1 MNQPL
6 ANNNQYEEYLKEL
19 RDSTMFH
26 MSLGSKELFH
36 SNFLHWISIVNWDA
50 FLQIMRDL
58 AGLKKDEVFWWEKE
72 GVLDCHE
79 KPYHTDNNNIE
90 VRREFHNFDLSIY
103 ILDSEEKHAKES
115 QEINDKES
123 NNKEDINT
131 KGERLVQKWI
141 PVLILENKMKSLPY
155 EEQLER
161 YTNKTCEEWRKGARQ
176 SDEIKKTKNSNQTVL
191 NTQYGITFILLSLI
205 RCDKSFD
212 GTEKVGT
219 IKYKK
224 NKEEHEI
231 KVEFVWKHKTYE
243 ELLDSI
249 EGTKTNP
256 GWDTIQNLNQLV
268 VEDYCNF
275 VRALCKLAKDNW
287 GIYPKKSY
295 RLQIFPWNID
305 NYKDAENKRNEI
317 EGYKKLRIHDIHE
330 KLLYDQLLS
339 MLEQAL
345 PEKSYRYSKEAIQAQ
360 SEKDKPIRLYTNS
373 GYAHGIGLFEVHYI
387 LSDISTPQ
395 PGKKEVF
402 KLIIQVQGDRYCH
415 MVCYDD
421 IVDDGGQE
429 LSVNASALSD
439 ALETAANIKP
449 KEDTLANYISIGE
462 TTPEF
467 PWSVDTSWGK
477 YGENLI
483 YQYVEIP
490 PTATIQ
496 DVIDA
501 MANDIEKI
509 KGWFSP
515 IKDIL
520 Y

>member
-6 ANNNQYEEYLKEL
+6 ANNNQYEKYLEVL
-19 RDSTMFH
+19 RNSTMFH

-36 SNFLHWISIVNWDA
+36 SNFLHWISSVNWNV
-50 FLQIMRDL
+50 FLQIMHDL

-103 ILDSEEKHAKES
+103 ILDSEKPAKGS
-115 QEINDKES
+115 QNANDKES
-123 NNKEDINT
+123 TNKEGINK
-131 KGERLVQKWI
+131 KGERIVQKWI
-141 PVLILENKMKSLPY
+141 PVLVLENKMKSLPY

-161 YTNKTCEEWRKGARQ
+161 YTQKAFAEWSAGEIIKQKAKDSQGKELDNKY
-176 SDEIKKTKNSNQTVL
+176 N
-191 NTQYGITFILLSLI
+191 ITFILLSLMEPTLNNYI
-205 RCDKSFD
+205 FEN
-212 GTEKVGT
+212 EK
-219 IKYKK
+219 ISQRPKFKLSLIS
-224 NKEEHEI
+224 E
-231 KVEFVWKHKTYE
+231 WKHNTYKN
-243 ELLDSI
+243 LLDSI
-249 EGTKTNP
+249 VGPTDWGAKQLL
-256 GWDTIQNLNQLV
+256 DQLV
-268 VEDYCNF
+268 VGDYCKF
-275 VRALCKLAKDNW
+275 IEALYNLASNCWEIDLS
-287 GIYPKKSY
+287 KSY
-295 RLQIFPWNID
+295 RCQIFPWEGKTWKSKNLSKIT
-305 NYKDAENKRNEI
+305 EI
-317 EGYKKLRIHDIHE
+317 EKYKKLRIHDIHE
-330 KLLYDQLLS
+330 KLLYDLLLS
-339 MLEQAL
+339 ELERNL
-345 PEKSYRYSKEAIQAQ
+345 NKEELNYSRFDQKTIQTQ
-360 SEKDKPIRLYTNS
+360 NNLNGNKPIRIYTRS

-387 LSDISTPQ
+387 LSDIFTPQ

-429 LSVNASALSD
+429 LSVNTSALSD
-439 ALETAANIKP
+439 AWKTAANIKP
-449 KEDTLANYISIGE
+449 KDIKDTLANYISIGGS
-462 TTPEF
+462 TPKF
-467 PWSVDTSWGK
+467 YWPADTSWGK

>member
-1 MNQPL
+1 
-6 ANNNQYEEYLKEL
+6 
-19 RDSTMFH
+19 
-26 MSLGSKELFH
+26 
-36 SNFLHWISIVNWDA
+36 
-50 FLQIMRDL
+50 
-58 AGLKKDEVFWWEKE
+58 
-72 GVLDCHE
+72 
-79 KPYHTDNNNIE
+79 
-90 VRREFHNFDLSIY
+90 
-103 ILDSEEKHAKES
+103 
-115 QEINDKES
+115 
-123 NNKEDINT
+123 
-131 KGERLVQKWI
+131 
-141 PVLILENKMKSLPY
+141 
-155 EEQLER
+155 
-161 YTNKTCEEWRKGARQ
+161 
-176 SDEIKKTKNSNQTVL
+176 
-191 NTQYGITFILLSLI
+191 
-205 RCDKSFD
+205 
-212 GTEKVGT
+212 
-219 IKYKK
+219 
-224 NKEEHEI
+224 
-231 KVEFVWKHKTYE
+231 
-243 ELLDSI
+243 LDSI

-287 GIYPKKSY
+287 RIYPKKSY

-373 GYAHGIGLFEVHYI
+373 GYAHGVGIFELQYVLKFTKVYKDEEI
-387 LSDISTPQ
+387 
-395 PGKKEVF
+395 F
-402 KLIIQVQGDRYCH
+402 RLIIQVQGDRYCH
-415 MVCYDD
+415 MLIYND
-421 IVDDGGQE
+421 IVKEEGMKK
-429 LSVNASALSD
+429 SVKND
-439 ALETAANIKP
+439 VLEGIWEKNDYTKNKPIK
-449 KEDTLANYISIGE
+449 DTLANYISIGGS
-462 TTPEF
+462 TPKF
-467 PWSVDTSWGK
+467 PWRVDTSWGK

-490 PTATIQ
+490 PKATIQ

-501 MANDIEKI
+501 MANDIKTI

>member
-6 ANNNQYEEYLKEL
+6 ANNNQYENYLKEL

-58 AGLKKDEVFWWEKE
+58 AGLKKDEVFWWEDMKCDVE
-72 GVLDCHE
+72 GYNGD
-79 KPYHTDNNNIE
+79 YHPENNNIE
-90 VRREFHNFDLSIY
+90 VRREYNHFDLCIY
-103 ILDSEEKHAKES
+103 ILDSKKKSKKKSKTEENEKYDSEGNMMT
-115 QEINDKES
+115 E
-123 NNKEDINT
+123 
-131 KGERLVQKWI
+131 KWI

-161 YTNKTCEEWRKGARQ
+161 YTQKAFEEWRTGKKQDAELRN
-176 SDEIKKTKNSNQTVL
+176 SKKECIKKDEIDWHTDC
-191 NTQYGITFILLSLI
+191 GINFILLSLI
-205 RCDKSFD
+205 DNNPKLGEEVKPNFKSYNKSVDISFKWIHKSYNALKQNI
-212 GTEKVGT
+212 GSTCPQYVGFQ
-219 IKYKK
+219 KGL
-224 NKEEHEI
+224 NN
-231 KVEFVWKHKTYE
+231 
-243 ELLDSI
+243 SI
-249 EGTKTNP
+249 
-256 GWDTIQNLNQLV
+256 I
-268 VEDYCNF
+268 EDYCKF
-275 VRALCKLAKDNW
+275 IEALYNLASNCWEIDLS
-287 GIYPKKSY
+287 KSY
-295 RLQIFPWNID
+295 RLQLFPWNID
-305 NYKDAENKRNEI
+305 NDKDAENKRNEI

-373 GYAHGIGLFEVHYI
+373 GYAHGVGIFELQYV
-387 LSDISTPQ
+387 LKFT
-395 PGKKEVF
+395 KEYKDEEIF
-402 KLIIQVQGDRYCH
+402 RLIIQVQGDRYCH
-415 MVCYDD
+415 MLIYND
-421 IVDDGGQE
+421 IVKEEGKKK
-429 LSVNASALSD
+429 SVKEEKLRSIWKKND
-439 ALETAANIKP
+439 FTKEIII
-449 KEDTLANYISIGE
+449 EDTLANYISIGE
-462 TTPEF
+462 SKPKLLG
-467 PWSVDTSWGK
+467 SVSDNWGK